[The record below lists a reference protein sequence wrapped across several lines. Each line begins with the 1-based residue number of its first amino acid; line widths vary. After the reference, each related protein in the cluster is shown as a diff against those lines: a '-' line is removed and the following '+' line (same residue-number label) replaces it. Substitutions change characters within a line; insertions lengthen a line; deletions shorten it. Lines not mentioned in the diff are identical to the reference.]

1 MGTVVEKI
9 RYIAGTK
16 SAIRSAILKKGV
28 EVGDEVTFRAY
39 AEKIAEIEGGQ
50 SAAAYV
56 FENATM
62 AVDFPREALTSEA
75 DNYFY
80 GTGSDQLAAM
90 KAYLDAGNE
99 AAYWGEYAAS
109 WQVLQ
114 NSETWSGAPLANTN
128 VAFVFK
134 NAVYPQA
141 FHSRIGSTEWSLH
154 ATNDW
159 EVFTAYLQNG
169 ASPEFMTTLIDSGE
183 STNTTGGKDVP
194 VDGSRAF
201 KYYVFKY
208 TYVWS
213 NIYNMSLKTLAGNV
227 SCALSSANMT
237 PEVKVYLTDYMRLIT
252 QPFYCEGK
260 VIPSQTLVMKPYEE
274 GGNLINYTDD
284 GSAVDLKMYLLTGA
298 DKPALYLLSPDDT
311 FERPEGYADMTEVAD
326 LSLPA
331 HIVKKEIVSDFE
343 QPVLTGNGTF
353 GGDSFAVKAD
363 SEYSDSYR
371 AAWKAF
377 DGNTVLADT
386 GNDQW
391 HSYSGQPHW
400 LAFYNPY
407 PLKVSSVTVYNGGD
421 NVLPL
426 DWKFQ
431 VSDNGT
437 TWTDVASGTNTNTT
451 AGSSWSFD
459 ITSPGWHKYHRFYT
473 SSGQG
478 RDGEYLGL
486 TELQITALEK
496 AERWVMGGA

>member
-62 AVDFPREALTSEA
+62 AKSYPVDEMTEAGWKTFPFNYVDDLEGFKASEYEFATYCTAYGGGWIPWFDNNFSTSKNLAQPKYFKFGKPVLLKKIKIAGDAQTLKIYATNEA
-75 DNYFY
+75 DYLGN
-80 GTGSDQLAAM
+80 TSLMTLA
-90 KAYLDAGNE
+90 KE
-99 AAYWGEYAAS
+99 VEVPSSAAS
-109 WQVLQ
+109 LIELEVDADAPYMYYMFD
-114 NSETWSGAPLANTN
+114 NDSNYSGIKEL
-128 VAFVFK
+128 
-134 NAVYPQA
+134 
-141 FHSRIGSTEWSLH
+141 R
-154 ATNDW
+154 W
-159 EVFTAYLQNG
+159 EVVG
-169 ASPEFMTTLIDSGE
+169 
-183 STNTTGGKDVP
+183 
-194 VDGSRAF
+194 
-201 KYYVFKY
+201 
-208 TYVWS
+208 
-213 NIYNMSLKTLAGNV
+213 GNV

-237 PEVKVYLTDYMRLIT
+237 PEVRVYLTDYMRLIT

-284 GSAVDLKMYLLTGA
+284 GSAVDLKMYLLTGT

-311 FERPEGYADMTEVAD
+311 FERPEGYADMTKTAD

-331 HIVKKEIVSDFE
+331 HICKKEIIGDFS
-343 QPVLTGNGTF
+343 QPALLANGTL

-363 SEYSDSYR
+363 SEYSDPYR

-421 NVLPL
+421 KVLPL

-459 ITSPGWHKYHRFYT
+459 IASPGWHKYHRFYT

-486 TELQITALEK
+486 TELQITALER

>member
-1 MGTVVEKI
+1 MDNPLVIEGTGTETNPWADTDIDNLDPYAKFEKMFNDLMYQDPQMWDERVSESFYGGYEKQKI
-9 RYIAGTK
+9 KLHFAN
-16 SAIRSAILKKGV
+16 LLDVKKR
-28 EVGDEVTFRAY
+28 EVIKGIRAY

-260 VIPSQTLVMKPYEE
+260 VIPYRVVFIIKGKIVLVSKPKTHRGFIVIYSCPVLIKLRKFIARKMNHFKWLTIFVNNLAVTKPFIKGAQSFFRTGNSPPRAVARGFVFTINLNTVFRITVDKINQIIYTYIITVEE
-274 GGNLINYTDD
+274 GRGFIP
-284 GSAVDLKMYLLTGA
+284 G
-298 DKPALYLLSPDDT
+298 
-311 FERPEGYADMTEVAD
+311 
-326 LSLPA
+326 
-331 HIVKKEIVSDFE
+331 
-343 QPVLTGNGTF
+343 
-353 GGDSFAVKAD
+353 
-363 SEYSDSYR
+363 
-371 AAWKAF
+371 
-377 DGNTVLADT
+377 
-386 GNDQW
+386 
-391 HSYSGQPHW
+391 
-400 LAFYNPY
+400 
-407 PLKVSSVTVYNGGD
+407 
-421 NVLPL
+421 
-426 DWKFQ
+426 
-431 VSDNGT
+431 
-437 TWTDVASGTNTNTT
+437 
-451 AGSSWSFD
+451 D
-459 ITSPGWHKYHRFYT
+459 ITL
-473 SSGQG
+473 SGIFSAYFHIIG
-478 RDGEYLGL
+478 R
-486 TELQITALEK
+486 
-496 AERWVMGGA
+496 